1 MAMFF
6 FHNQVI
12 TTLQCHTKRCENE
25 QYNDAA
31 SLSQSVSS
39 EISDFIPCDI
49 LHIKYVKKTDDYGFG
64 VLSPIFFSS

>member
-39 EISDFIPCDI
+39 EISDFIPCVI
-49 LHIKYVKKTDDYGFG
+49 LHIKYVEKTDDYGFG